1 MDAASVIAVIIAV
14 VFTAVLGGAIWFVCY
29 FFYGLLHMGAVP
41 SDSAFGDWRE
51 DPSHPNWHRE
61 KQFKRNFW
69 SGVGGAV
76 IVNAIVLVWIFN

>member
-1 MDAASVIAVIIAV
+1 MDAASVMAVIIAV
-14 VFTAVLGGAIWFVCY
+14 VFTAVLVGRFGSSVTFS
-29 FFYGLLHMGAVP
+29 YGLLHMAAVP

-76 IVNAIVLVWIFN
+76 MVIAIGLVWIFN